1 MGMGAFHFFGWR
13 LLVPNLNLR
22 IKIRSTHP
30 KLTGYTKRGE
40 FLTKGVESLARF
52 IANL

>member
-13 LLVPNLNLR
+13 FLVPNL
-22 IKIRSTHP
+22 KIRSTHP

-52 IANL
+52 TATL